1 MTINVREVGGVTIL
15 DLDGRLSVGDDV
27 RELEAQVKQLLA
39 ERKLKL
45 LVNLDKVSYVDSS
58 GVGILVRCLTSAK
71 AAGGDL
77 KLVKPNKVIREI
89 VKATNLVKILGVFD
103 NEEEAIASFA

>member
-27 RELEAQVKQLLA
+27 RELEAQVKRLLA

-45 LVNLDKVSYVDSS
+45 LVNVDKLSYVDSS

-71 AAGGDL
+71 AAGGEL
-77 KLVKPNKVIREI
+77 KLLRPNKAVRAI
-89 VKATNLVKILGVFD
+89 VKATNLVKLLGVLD
-103 NEEEAIASFA
+103 DEEEAVASFG